1 MYVGSR
7 TRNVRIDYGYRTVSD
22 ETILEYA
29 AQALERPSDSYWRDS
44 ELWETHTLLF
54 HSAPDSDDLIALSN
68 HRSILEDLG
77 GAYAKSPG
85 AVERASVGHWTYS
98 HFDCIKVRV
107 TYANGEIHPA
117 FADAVQILKALE
129 DYPLYSEEDHSDL
142 EMEIWDK
149 AINDAA
155 TYALESEDD
164 AAEIRD
170 DVIRYLWSEEA
181 ELYGYHECGYV
192 PDETVERAIDY
203 ARAILAN
210 AHAVGLTRPNNSGD
224 IIPGL

>member
-29 AQALERPSDSYWRDS
+29 AQALERPSESAWRDD
-44 ELWETHTLLF
+44 ELWDTHTLLF
-54 HSAPDSDDLIALSN
+54 HSAPDSDDTVAQSN
-68 HRSILEDLG
+68 FRSILEDLG
-77 GAYAKSPG
+77 DAYKRSPG
-85 AVERASVGHWTYS
+85 AVERARIGHWTYS

-129 DYPLYSEEDHSDL
+129 DYPLYSEDDHSDL
-142 EMEIWDK
+142 EMEIWEK
-149 AINDAA
+149 AINDAV

-164 AAEIRD
+164 AAEIRE
-170 DVIRYLWSEEA
+170 DVLS
-181 ELYGYHECGYV
+181 
-192 PDETVERAIDY
+192 
-203 ARAILAN
+203 
-210 AHAVGLTRPNNSGD
+210 
-224 IIPGL
+224 